1 MLCSSCQGTDTREGG
16 IREEQPHRRSHSQS
30 WSLSPLTSTM
40 STPAWSP
47 AERSKFPVRRR
58 YWNLAREDSAGDR
71 QGHSQEGDRNH
82 QRGQRTFSG
91 RPRCYSSSRESP

>member
-1 MLCSSCQGTDTREGG
+1 MLCSSWEGQGDQRGTAPGRGATG
-16 IREEQPHRRSHSQS
+16 QS

-58 YWNLAREDSAGDR
+58 YWNLGEREDRAGSAGDR

-82 QRGQRTFSG
+82 RRGERAFSG
-91 RPRCYSSSRESP
+91 RPRCCSSS